1 VCLGGDPSPD
11 PNPNPGPIPIPIP
24 LSTRLP
30 NFPAQSYRFGAR
42 VQKKIEGKNA
52 PDEDEIITK
61 LGGGGGKWKARREW
75 YGKNA

>member
-1 VCLGGDPSPD
+1 LGGEPRT
-11 PNPNPGPIPIPIP
+11 G
-24 LSTRLP
+24 TE
-30 NFPAQSYRFGAR
+30 
-42 VQKKIEGKNA
+42 VEGKNA